1 MLIYGQM
8 VPFIGGVILV
18 TNILVVITDDLF
30 SSSDFSK
37 IERKSLFRSNVGLN
51 ND

>member
-30 SSSDFSK
+30 SSSDFSM
-37 IERKSLFRSNVGLN
+37 IEREEVTFQVKCRT
-51 ND
+51 